1 MLMHRTIIGNLQ
13 VAARKNRRLT
23 VAERRDK
30 IDWYLTKFKLADKV
44 NSYPAQLSGGQK
56 QRISIIQQLLC
67 SEGFLLLDEPFSGLD
82 VNMINEC
89 SEIIL
94 EVANL
99 DELNTIIIVTHDY
112 SSASAICNNLWFL
125 GFDFDEKGTP
135 LPGAR
140 IKYVDDLMV
149 KGFAWK
155 YPQVFDDPNFL
166 NFTKD
171 VRKIFNNL

>member
-1 MLMHRTIIGNLQ
+1 
-13 VAARKNRRLT
+13 
-23 VAERRDK
+23 
-30 IDWYLTKFKLADKV
+30 V